1 MVSNMS
7 ANDYHVI
14 VYQILL
20 YLYDCLKKG
29 IDPKNE
35 DLDTYRQ
42 LHNINIRYW
51 SRILLDLERKG
62 YIEYLNILPLANVE
76 WPIAQIKGATT
87 ITGDG
92 VEYLVDNSLMQ
103 KVKNLGMSAIQG
115 MISTLGGNIL
125 N

>member
-1 MVSNMS
+1 MVKNMA

-14 VYQILL
+14 AYQILL

-29 IDPKNE
+29 IDPNE
-35 DLDTYRQ
+35 QALNAYRE

-51 SRILLDLERKG
+51 SRILFDLEKKG
-62 YIEYLNILPLANVE
+62 YIEYLHVIPLSNVE
-76 WPIAQIKGATT
+76 WKIAQIKGATS

-103 KVKNLGMSAIQG
+103 KIKNLGMNAIQG
-115 MISTLGGNIL
+115 MISTLGGNAIG
-125 N
+125 